1 MARPTN
7 NTRKLTRIGRS
18 ALGVML
24 PAAAIRELGWRERQR
39 LLVKKVR
46 GGILIRDAVTRKRK
60 H

>member
-1 MARPTN
+1 MPKPTN
-7 NTRKLTRIGRS
+7 DIRKLTRIGRS

-24 PAAAIRELGWRERQR
+24 PAAAIRKLGWRERQR

-46 GGILIRDAVTRKRK
+46 GGIIIRDAVTKRK